1 LKSQKNPF
9 NQEFNEP
16 SGEKFSED
24 QPFGDDA
31 KAVPGESLSS
41 DIATDTA
48 KNKDK
53 KWWKF

>member
-9 NQEFNEP
+9 EQDLNTLSDAEL
-16 SGEKFSED
+16 SED
-24 QPFGDDA
+24 QQFGKDA
-31 KAVPGESLSS
+31 KAAAGEHLSS

-48 KNKDK
+48 KSKNK